1 MPLPARAPARIVC
14 VRKSKRGKLPR
25 GGAKDERVP
34 PVCVGRLRCHRC
46 VDGRK
51 WCDRDGAGMQES
63 RAARHA
69 LLRRE
74 QRSRRRRADRSE
86 KAGAILP
93 RWYSPTR
100 RWRIRRS
107 IRTYSSR
114 SPTFWLSV
122 PASAWSITPCNRT
135 RPRSRRCAPAVC
147 TSPDSRPGRPDS
159 PSIWRAR
166 CRSRPRAPRR
176 DRKATTCSRSS
187 RRTAPTRSSPTSRAS
202 ALRTHRRRRI
212 QAISRRSCFT
222 RRKASSRTR
231 TTSR

>member
-69 LLRRE
+69 LLRRG

-86 KAGAILP
+86 KAARSFHAGIRLHARGGSGGLSERIQAAHRLSGSVYRQAGGLLP
-93 RWYSPTR
+93 RAIELGRDRGDALRPSAR
-100 RWRIRRS
+100 RRILDRAHRIRRQYG
-107 IRTYSSR
+107 RERFR
-114 SPTFWLSV
+114 SL
-122 PASAWSITPCNRT
+122 
-135 RPRSRRCAPAVC
+135 
-147 TSPDSRPGRPDS
+147 
-159 PSIWRAR
+159 
-166 CRSRPRAPRR
+166 PRAPRR
-176 DRKATTCSRSS
+176 DRKVTTSFRSS
-187 RRTAPTRSSPTSRAS
+187 RRTAPTRSSPT
-202 ALRTHRRRRI
+202 
-212 QAISRRSCFT
+212 
-222 RRKASSRTR
+222 
-231 TTSR
+231 